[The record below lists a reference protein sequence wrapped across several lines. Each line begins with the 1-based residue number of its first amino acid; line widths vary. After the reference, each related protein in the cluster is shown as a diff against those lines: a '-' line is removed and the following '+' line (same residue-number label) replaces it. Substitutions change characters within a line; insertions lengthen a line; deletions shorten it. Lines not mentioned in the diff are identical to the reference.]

1 MTKPLETRYA
11 RNGDIHLAYQVIG
24 SGAMDLVLVPG
35 LIAHLEVQWDQDP
48 RYRSWVRRL
57 ASFSRL
63 ILFDTRGSG
72 LSDRDVGDSTLDER
86 LDDLLAILDAAGST
100 RCAVLGFSVGG
111 ALAIH
116 FASRHPQRVSSLVL
130 CSSFAC
136 AELPDTQARPTGVTH
151 IQNLIDT
158 SWGEG
163 RTLEV
168 LGPTL
173 WGNATALSRMA
184 RMERASLSPRAAR
197 VHLEWVFST
206 DVRAQ
211 ARALTL
217 PTLVL
222 HRTQDTTVPVEF
234 GRWLGFNIPRARYVE
249 QADGDHLIWYGDQ
262 HEALDEIQ
270 QFLTGSLPDEDTD
283 RFLATVMFTDIVGS
297 TDHLARRGDRAWVET
312 LARHHEVM
320 RKLLGQ
326 FHGQEQDTAG
336 DGFFATFGLPARAVR
351 CALAM
356 RDAVQP
362 LGIQLRVGVHTGE
375 CLRQGDTVVGI
386 SVHTGARIMGLA
398 QSGEVL
404 VSRTVTD
411 LVAGSGLR
419 FEDRGAYALKSVP
432 GEWRLFSASQ

>member
-11 RNGDIHLAYQVIG
+11 RNGDIHIAYQVVG
-24 SGAMDLVLVPG
+24 TGAIDLVMVPG
-35 LIAHLEVQWDQDP
+35 LISHLEVQWEQDP

-57 ASFSRL
+57 ASFARL
-63 ILFDTRGSG
+63 ILFDTRGCG

-86 LDDLLAILDAAGST
+86 LDDLLAVLDDAGST

-111 ALAIH
+111 ALAIQL
-116 FASRHPQRVSSLVL
+116 AARHPQRVSSLVL
-130 CSSFAC
+130 CSSFAST
-136 AELPDTQARPTGVTH
+136 ELPDTPATPTGLARIRSLV
-151 IQNLIDT
+151 DT
-158 SWGEG
+158 AWGEG

-168 LGPTL
+168 LGPSL

-184 RMERASLSPRAAR
+184 RLERASLSPRAAR
-197 VHLEWVFST
+197 THLGWVSGT
-206 DVRAQ
+206 DVRAP
-211 ARALTL
+211 ARALEV

-262 HEALDEIQ
+262 NEALDEIQ

-283 RFLATVMFTDIVGS
+283 RFLATVLFTDIVGS

-312 LARHHEVM
+312 LARHHEMM
-320 RKLLGQ
+320 RKLLTQ

-356 RDAVQP
+356 RDAVRP

-398 QSGEVL
+398 QPGEVL

-419 FEDRGAYALKSVP
+419 FQDRGPHALKSVP
-432 GEWRLFSASQ
+432 GEWRLFSAGP

>member
-11 RNGDIHLAYQVIG
+11 RNADIHIAYQVIG
-24 SGAMDLVLVPG
+24 SGPMDLVLLPG
-35 LIAHLEVQWDQDP
+35 LISHLDLQWEQDP
-48 RYRSWVRRL
+48 RYRSWIRRL

-63 ILFDTRGSG
+63 ILYDTRGSG

-86 LDDLLAILDAAGST
+86 LDDLCAVLDAVGST
-100 RCAVLGFSVGG
+100 RCAVLGFSVSG
-111 ALAIH
+111 ALAIRM
-116 FASRHPQRVSSLVL
+116 AARHPQRVSALVL
-130 CSSFAC
+130 CNTFAST
-136 AELPDTQARPTGVTH
+136 ELPGLAPVPAGLAQIRHLVDTA
-151 IQNLIDT
+151 
-158 SWGEG
+158 WGEG

-168 LGPTL
+168 FGPTL
-173 WGNATALSRMA
+173 WGNATALGRMA
-184 RMERASLSPRAAR
+184 RLERAGLSPRAAR
-197 VHLEWVFST
+197 TQLGWVSAT
-206 DVRAQ
+206 D
-211 ARALTL
+211 ARADARDLQL

-222 HRTQDTTVPVEF
+222 HRTQDTAVPVEY
-234 GRWLGFNIPRARYVE
+234 GRWLGFNIAGARYVE
-249 QADGDHLIWYGDQ
+249 QPDGDHLIWYGDQ
-262 HEALDEIQ
+262 NQALDEIQ

-356 RDAVQP
+356 RDAVLP

-398 QSGEVL
+398 HPGEVL

-419 FEDRGAYALKSVP
+419 FQDRGAHALKSVP